1 VGRFGEHPPADDQR
15 KVGSRPS
22 SVDSQHRP
30 GLSAGRQCGF
40 NCA

>member
-1 VGRFGEHPPADDQR
+1 VRRFGQHPPLSHYRQ
-15 KVGSRPS
+15 VGARPS

-30 GLSAGRQCGF
+30 GLSAGHQCGL